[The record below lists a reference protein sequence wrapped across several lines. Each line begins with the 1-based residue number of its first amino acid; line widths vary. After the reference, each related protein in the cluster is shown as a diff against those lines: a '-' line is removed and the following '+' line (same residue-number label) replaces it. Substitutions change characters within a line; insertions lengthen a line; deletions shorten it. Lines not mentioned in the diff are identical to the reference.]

1 MANFY
6 ARDRGYS
13 DYHLALPIEKMAQK
27 ELKKGS
33 DKIEALNANAKLAK
47 EQAATKISALNNKY
61 KIQRANLKENWKLA
75 QDNYALIFEQEQ
87 ENALAQFEALQASRG
102 NPGPKQA
109 QGLGSLME
117 MAPALAEMVGSYVE
131 QEKIFRNKT
140 TSNLILD
147 KNISGATAAK
157 WAENREL
164 IASNTLEAKIF
175 ARHEAAKLG
184 VDISTEEML
193 SIIDLYGERDMA
205 AMTAFAHNS
214 ARLYPLFFEDP
225 ANQSMEIVL
234 DGGVTKTWGEIRRGH
249 NPAEFAAA
257 QMQMR
262 GHFLE
267 KHQISITDQVPGILG
282 SIGENIRKVEAQE
295 LGRYYAQLNQYNDDR
310 LETHNAIRFQNG
322 FDEGVPGLKSIFNT
336 LAYENL
342 DTVTG
347 KPDYNTAF
355 NLITDWM
362 EKGLK
367 EGTISSQNVQDFI
380 DANGGKGGQWRQ
392 LKLDSLL
399 DEARRQEY
407 NALELDRKINQQ
419 AQNKA
424 IQREVDFFF
433 SPDGQNGSLSMPLPQ
448 WEERMKNDGLTRD
461 SIKNVI
467 SQTLS
472 TGGLKA
478 NQVEERYKANY
489 DAGQKEA
496 VNSILAKIQNNPAN
510 EIVLGD
516 KENLNDNIGY
526 EQLTQ
531 RVKMRYH
538 YEFTKLVKTR
548 GVGANDSN
556 IPDISQDA
564 TEATV
569 AWLDTKPHYTKLSS
583 PTVRDPVTNEEVQ
596 VRNQDRTLPHFTT
609 KTNAPPYVA
618 LAIDALND
626 TPGVSPEQRINGIR
640 KGTYDAVIARDKI
653 LTFYHNGEWDVR
665 AFENSTIGRKLSI
678 KTGIPASEILDIH
691 AEEYGLNRPRE
702 NEVLTRDELNRH
714 SKGVQQVIIHNSSV
728 ANDVANAGL
737 HQEFRQPARHMG
749 IGGGPL
755 NPGFQ
760 QVSWEQNPIDTA
772 KLQSTTESGQPRRVS
787 IQQRAELL
795 SAVGFPR
802 ELIPVMIAI
811 SAGESGGDAGAHNP
825 NRNTGDNSYG
835 LWQINMIDT
844 LGPSRRKNLGLTDNR
859 QLFDPLT
866 NARAAKAIYD
876 SQGLNAWTVYSKGTY
891 KKYLPEVQTTLQR
904 WY

>member
-1 MANFY
+1 MAKFY

-13 DYHLALPIEKMAQK
+13 DYHLELPIEKMAQK

-33 DKIEALNANAKLAK
+33 NQIEALKANAALVKQQKSGYL
-47 EQAATKISALNNKY
+47 SALNDKY
-61 KIQRANLKENWKLA
+61 KIQRANIKENWDLTQA
-75 QDNYALIFEQEQ
+75 NYDLIFRREQA
-87 ENALAQFEALQASRG
+87 NAQRQFEVLQASRG

-109 QGLGSLME
+109 QGLGSLMDL
-117 MAPALAEMVGSYVE
+117 APALADMVGNYIE

-140 TSNLILD
+140 TTNLILE
-147 KNISGATAAK
+147 KGASGATISK

-164 IASNTLEAKIF
+164 IASNSLEAKIF

-205 AMTAFAHNS
+205 AMTAIAHNS
-214 ARLYPLFFEDP
+214 ARNYALFLEDP

-234 DGGVTKTWGEIRRGH
+234 DGGTTKTWGSIRTGQ
-249 NPAEFAAA
+249 NPAEFASA
-257 QMQMR
+257 QAQMR

-267 KHQISITDQVPGILG
+267 KHQISVTDNVPGILD
-282 SIGENIRKVEAQE
+282 SIGQNVRQVEAQE
-295 LGRYYAQLNQYNDDR
+295 LGRFHNQLNQYNDDR
-310 LETHNAIRFQNG
+310 LGTHEAIRWQNA
-322 FDEGVPGLKSIFNT
+322 FDSGSQGIASHLNT
-336 LAYENL
+336 LSYEYI
-342 DTVTG
+342 DTTTG
-347 KPDYNTAF
+347 KPDRNRAF
-355 NLITDWM
+355 NDLTDWI
-362 EKGLK
+362 ERGLK
-367 EGTISSQNVQDFI
+367 EGTITSKNVQDAI

-392 LKLDSLL
+392 LKLDTLL
-399 DEARRQEY
+399 EQARIQEY
-407 NALELDRKINQQ
+407 NTLEFDKKVEQQ
-419 AQNKA
+419 AQNA
-424 IQREVDFFF
+424 GIQKEVDFFF
-433 SPDGQNGSLSMPLPQ
+433 SPDGQNGSLSMPLKQ
-448 WEERMKNDGLTRD
+448 WEEQMSLSGLSRD
-461 SIKNVI
+461 SIKNVL

-496 VNSILAKIQNNPAN
+496 VNGILAKIQQNPAN

-516 KENLNDNIGY
+516 KENLNDNVGY
-526 EQLTQ
+526 SLLQQ

-538 YEFTKLVKTR
+538 YEFTQLIRTR
-548 GVGANDSN
+548 GVGDNDSN
-556 IPDISQDA
+556 IPGITQDA
-564 TEATV
+564 FDQTME
-569 AWLDTKPHYTKLSS
+569 WLDSKPHYTTLSS
-583 PTVRDPVTNEEVQ
+583 PTIIDPVTGDEVQ
-596 VRNQDRTLPHFTT
+596 VRNKDRTLPYFST
-609 KTNAPPYVA
+609 KTGDKPWVS
-618 LAIDALND
+618 LAIDSLND
-626 TPGVSPEQRINGIR
+626 TPGVSPEQRIDGIR
-640 KGTYDAVIARDKI
+640 GGTYDAVIAREKV
-653 LTFYHNGEWDVR
+653 LTFYRNGEWDVR
-665 AFENSTIGRKLSI
+665 AFEHSSIGRELSI
-678 KTGIPASEILDIH
+678 RTGIPASEILDIH

-702 NEVLTRDELNRH
+702 EEVLTRDELNH
-714 SKGVQQVIIHNSSV
+714 HTQGVKQVIIHNSSAAAEV
-728 ANDVANAGL
+728 AQAGINP
-737 HQEFRQPARHMG
+737 EFRQFASYS

-772 KLQSTTESGQPRRVS
+772 KLQSTTESGQPRKVS